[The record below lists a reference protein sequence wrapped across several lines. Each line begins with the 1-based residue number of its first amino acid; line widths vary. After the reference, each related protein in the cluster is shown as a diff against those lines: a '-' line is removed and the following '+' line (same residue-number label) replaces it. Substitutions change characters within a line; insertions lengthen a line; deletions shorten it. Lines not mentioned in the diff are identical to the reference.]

1 MLGGHH
7 TGTGVFKNFVKIPG
21 RPTWN
26 HLAVTLDEYNNEV
39 KFYKN
44 GENTD
49 TFTPNPFVNIPMTT
63 TDLTIGNNF
72 TGELDNVMIHKG
84 VVDFT
89 VETQLY
95 TVPDSLYTPQTIT
108 TESWT
113 HVAAVYNKEQ
123 NMVSMYQDGQHTGSF
138 ENYLT
143 DFTAVGTNSNSMFIG
158 TTGDSTTFYDGI
170 LDDVRVY
177 KSALTTEDIGELYAM
192 YDQNVISYIDKTNV
206 TLTFVYDTTP
216 VIDIGTLNVGSLGDA
231 VQLGF
236 SQQGGNMGTQI
247 LDNGYT
253 LQFTWITGWQV
264 LTTSEVMVNTSQL
277 GAVYEFEYKEQN
289 QGSSGYMVLGFDKAN
304 NSGTGYSSGGE
315 STRVSMLLNW
325 HGTISRWDTRNTYA
339 TGTGFE
345 NESAKCEFWRFTVVE
360 ETNSSGQKYNDILY
374 EGFTNEDRTPGS
386 RTIYGLASRMYHGG
400 TISNGQTLFTN
411 YSEFYLVLGG
421 HHTGTG
427 VFKNFKQMKS
437 LRYYAF
443 AMDTN
448 RLSGKQ
454 DMQYFIDNIDSIPT
468 NMYKT
473 VQTYNT
479 AWDVGTLNKVI
490 SSDLVT
496 EADVSL
502 KTSVYVYVI
511 AQNTN
516 TYEIDYYK
524 QQIPRTFEPVS
535 ISSIDAEI
543 VGDNTQIT
551 ILSGTAISIKQYY
564 IFAFNGQVTQEE
576 VISFAKTRL
585 NVINETGM
593 TNINGHD
600 VYSYKVPGSIPTPG
614 GYNIPTNIVLSN
626 AFYSVTNVTAPIP
639 VSGLTPFTTYLV
651 GYDNSGS
658 YYVNTFGY
666 TPVQGVTTTLVEQ
679 SVTYE
684 MNLPTTVDGITLNTG
699 TLVVGTQKAINKIV
713 LFAFAGVEP
722 SEDEVVLFYQDNIR
736 NLSVSTEYVYINT
749 TGFNL
754 GQTIDLSTL
763 GVSVTSVFNNLS
775 GSSTEAIV
783 DGGEYYVIML
793 LEDIN
798 DNIGVNSFI
807 FFTPYNDT
815 RNVTYIT

>member
-1 MLGGHH
+1 M
-7 TGTGVFKNFVKIPG
+7 
-21 RPTWN
+21 
-26 HLAVTLDEYNNEV
+26 

-192 YDQNVISYIDKTNV
+192 YDQNVISYIDKTSISP
-206 TLTFVYDTTP
+206 TFVFNETP
-216 VIDIGTLNVGSLGDA
+216 SIYLGTLNVGSLGD
-231 VQLGF
+231 
-236 SQQGGNMGTQI
+236 M
-247 LDNGYT
+247 
-253 LQFTWITGWQV
+253 
-264 LTTSEVMVNTSQL
+264 E
-277 GAVYEFEYKEQN
+277 
-289 QGSSGYMVLGFDKAN
+289 
-304 NSGTGYSSGGE
+304 
-315 STRVSMLLNW
+315 
-325 HGTISRWDTRNTYA
+325 
-339 TGTGFE
+339 
-345 NESAKCEFWRFTVVE
+345 
-360 ETNSSGQKYNDILY
+360 
-374 EGFTNEDRTPGS
+374 
-386 RTIYGLASRMYHGG
+386 
-400 TISNGQTLFTN
+400 
-411 YSEFYLVLGG
+411 
-421 HHTGTG
+421 
-427 VFKNFKQMKS
+427 S

-468 NMYKT
+468 TFYKT
-473 VQTYNT
+473 SNT
-479 AWDVGTLNKVI
+479 VSASWDVGTLNKVI

-511 AQNTN
+511 AQNTT

-524 QQIPRTFEPVS
+524 QQIHRTFEPVS

-626 AFYSVTNVTAPIP
+626 AFYSLTNVTAPIP

-658 YYVNTFGY
+658 YYVNPFEY

-679 SVTYE
+679 LVTYE
-684 MNLPTTVDGITLNTG
+684 TNLPTTLDGITLNTG
-699 TLVVGTQKAINKIV
+699 TLLVGTQKAITKIV

-763 GVSVTSVFNNLS
+763 GVSVTSVFDNLS
-775 GSSTEAIV
+775 VSSTEAIV

-793 LEDIN
+793 LEDVNGGVSIN
-798 DNIGVNSFI
+798 VQSSLITSPTIVSQRDYYSTNDMSKALDGVYTGGGIVGWIAGADSSHYIWGWLDLGTEYTINKIRLWQNGWDGMDGTNSYPEERYIGDFSLTMTNDVTNTSDDSYSTNNFVKYSTDSVIWKYANASGELVVPSGADTFGGVNDPTKSILRSATSGFHE
-807 FFTPYNDT
+807 FTFTSSGTGRYLLFQGWAVSRLARLNELQI
-815 RNVTYIT
+815 YGY